1 MNRYNSLIS
10 IVIPVFNR
18 EKYIVESIYSA
29 LSQSYANVEVVVVD
43 NCSTDNTWEVINEI
57 AAKDNRV
64 KVFRNQSNLGPVLNW
79 EQCLLNAKG
88 EFLKILWSDDLLDKN
103 YLEKAISIFYKDVAF
118 VISGYDIFD
127 DSTKRILYRSTFNSK
142 NYDVDFYIKQ
152 NILYNAIDFPVSPG
166 SSIFRKVDID
176 SCLIKDIQNLDNID
190 FKKTGAGND
199 LLLMLLVAVK
209 YPSSKIACLN
219 ENLSMFRAHENSI
232 SIENRLDLNYEYA
245 RDYFV
250 INHGKNLSSLYKVR
264 LFLKKIINKKYSN
277 IYLQHTISQFTFF
290 NAITYLIIKIWYK
303 LYYKL
308 RIFLRPRINA

>member
-1 MNRYNSLIS
+1 MISCNSLIS

-29 LSQSYANVEVVVVD
+29 LNQTYVNVEVVVVD
-43 NCSTDNTWEVINEI
+43 NCSTDNTWNVINQI
-57 AAKDNRV
+57 AVEDNRV
-64 KVFRNQSNLGPVLNW
+64 KVFRNQTNLGPVLNW
-79 EQCLLNAKG
+79 EQCLLNANG

-103 YLEKAISIFYKDVAF
+103 YLEKAISIFHKDVAF

-127 DSTKRILYRSTFNSK
+127 DLTKKILYRSTFNSK

-166 SSIFRKVDID
+166 SSIFRKVDIE
-176 SCLIKDIQNLDNID
+176 SCLIKDIQNLDSID

-209 YPSSKIACLN
+209 HPSSKIACLN
-219 ENLSMFRAHENSI
+219 ENLSMFRAHANSI

-245 RDYFV
+245 RQYFV
-250 INHGKNLSSLYKVR
+250 FNYSKNLSSFYKVR
-264 LFLKKIINKKYSN
+264 LYLKKLISNKYSK
-277 IYLQHTISQFTFF
+277 IYMQHTVSKFAF
-290 NAITYLIIKIWYK
+290 NHAMAYLLYKFWYK
-303 LYYKL
+303 IYYKFNNSISL
-308 RIFLRPRINA
+308 NKNA